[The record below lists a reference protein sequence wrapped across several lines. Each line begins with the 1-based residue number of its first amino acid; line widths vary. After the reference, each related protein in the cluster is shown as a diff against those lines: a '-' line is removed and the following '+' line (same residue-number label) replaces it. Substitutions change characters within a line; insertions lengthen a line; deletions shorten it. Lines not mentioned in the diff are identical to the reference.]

1 MTFGLKS
8 EPRVSIIMRSKNS
21 DWVIDRAL
29 AALFSQSFT
38 DFELIVVDSGS
49 TDRTLEIVRGYPCRL
64 IEIEA
69 GDYFPGAVLNSAIG
83 KTSGELVVFQ
93 NSDSVPLSQHSL
105 ARLVEAFDD
114 ERVQAAFGRQIPRP
128 EAEDWVRRDYEASF
142 PESGPAPPWLTLS
155 LPLAGF
161 RRSAWERHPFYEDS
175 WASEDTEWGNWAN
188 KNNVCVEY
196 VPEAITMH
204 SHNYTLK
211 QIYGRRF
218 VEGEA
223 DAFIYG
229 GADQLAKMFKR
240 VVTSSLRDMRYEIRN
255 RHWMNLWKTPFR
267 RGVYQWAYYTGR
279 RHGARR
285 AMTSDVDVATGQQV
299 VLSRYQ

>member
-1 MTFGLKS
+1 MTSGKNTSPLVSVVMRCMNS
-8 EPRVSIIMRSKNS
+8 E
-21 DWVIDRAL
+21 WVIDRAL
-29 AALFSQSFT
+29 AALYSQSYT

-69 GDYFPGAVLNSAIG
+69 GDYFPGAVLNSAIA

-93 NSDSVPLSQHSL
+93 NSDSVPLTQHSL

-114 ERVQAAFGRQIPRP
+114 EEVQAAFGRQIPRP

-142 PESGPAPPWLTLS
+142 PEFGPAPSWLTLS
-155 LPLAGF
+155 LPLAAF
-161 RRSAWERHPFYEDS
+161 RRSVWERHHFYEDS
-175 WASEDTEWGNWAN
+175 WASEDTEWGKWAHD
-188 KNNVCVEY
+188 NNVRVDY
-196 VPEAITMH
+196 VADATTMH
-204 SHNYTLK
+204 SHNYTFK

-229 GADQLAKMFKR
+229 GPDKFVKMLKR
-240 VVTSSLRDMRYEIRN
+240 LVTSSVRDIHYEVRN
-255 RHWMNLWKTPFR
+255 RKWKKLWKTPFR

-279 RHGARR
+279 RHGDRR
-285 AMTSDVDVATGQQV
+285 STNSDIDIATGQQV